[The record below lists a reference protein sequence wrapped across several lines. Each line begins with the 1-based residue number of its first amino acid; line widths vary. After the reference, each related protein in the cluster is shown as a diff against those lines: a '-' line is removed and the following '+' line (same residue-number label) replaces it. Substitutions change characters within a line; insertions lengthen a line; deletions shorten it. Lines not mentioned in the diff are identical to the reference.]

1 MKLYDENT
9 ARNLLYYVAGVGTG
23 LLCLLVPPQVEYRE
37 VRVTRVV
44 TKEIER
50 KVEVV
55 KYKDRWRDRV
65 TTTTKPDGTKIVVV
79 DKTVEKEK
87 TDAKETEKK
96 DESSST
102 KTEEI
107 TRYMRSR
114 YGVGV
119 AYLPLSSSLH
129 PDFAYRIGNLP
140 LLLTVSPGSV
150 GLLFPYRL
158 NFQPQVGLRLE
169 W

>member
-1 MKLYDENT
+1 MRLYDENT

-37 VRVTRVV
+37 VKLTQVV
-44 TKEIER
+44 TKEVER

-87 TDAKETEKK
+87 TDAKKE
-96 DESSST
+96 ESVDT
-102 KTEEI
+102 KTSSEVSEV
-107 TRYMRSR
+107 TKYLRNRYAAGVSLFPVSASVYPYVGYRLGGLPV
-114 YGVGV
+114 YVTFGVGSV
-119 AYLPLSSSLH
+119 QYVLP
-129 PDFAYRIGNLP
+129 YRVEFMP
-140 LLLTVSPGSV
+140 SV
-150 GLLFPYRL
+150 G
-158 NFQPQVGLRLE
+158 VMVE